1 MKTNLFKVRKKTED
15 RILIEEEKYK
25 NPFLLFFKRHRKLL
39 LFSIFSL
46 SLCLILAS
54 VGIAFSAFRT
64 SKDFDISYLNKTTD
78 KITTDNNP
86 NIKDEDVKEELL
98 GEVARSM
105 GVVILVKTTMTKN
118 QDVIYYFSDFS
129 SIIVSANGKIHRV
142 SSVNG
147 DYGVDSAGNIKTGA
161 KSIYVK
167 ANNKTL
173 QDGTVITYYSDGT
186 AKLEHNNITIFVRDS
201 NNIKLDAGV
210 KYSNVIPSGVSI
222 LDSSVKSDS
231 ITMSTYTDNAKY
243 IVDGNK
249 KYILNPK
256 ADASNTDSNI
266 SYDKNNSFGVFNEKK
281 LEDGN
286 NITYFD
292 NGTAIITKADGRTI
306 FVKKSGDIV
315 VRNNK
320 IYEIITNNYG
330 YSKGNVTTSD
340 KKKITYF
347 DNGAAII
354 EYSDGK
360 KTYVEDIDEIL
371 YDQNKNIIGKPP
383 EYAEKSIKKTKDG
396 YDVIN
401 FDNGKSQVI
410 KKDGTSFI
418 IDTAKLIFDSKG
430 NITSD
435 NKKNNPKDDN
445 KKDEDKKT
453 DNKKDD
459 DKSEDTPED
468 PLEGMFVSD
477 ATYTYEDDRLKNTQH
492 SNFIIKNSS
501 IHKKKFRI
509 SIEEISNYSK
519 YNASPLAANLVKFQ
533 ATVGDSVVGPNFLNN
548 QTWKDE
554 NNKVN
559 YVIYDGSINPKSELT
574 VDVKLY
580 IDYEILNNTHQDK
593 TFIGTIKVYVNS

>member
-1 MKTNLFKVRKKTED
+1 M
-15 RILIEEEKYK
+15 
-25 NPFLLFFKRHRKLL
+25 
-39 LFSIFSL
+39 
-46 SLCLILAS
+46 
-54 VGIAFSAFRT
+54 
-64 SKDFDISYLNKTTD
+64 
-78 KITTDNNP
+78 
-86 NIKDEDVKEELL
+86 
-98 GEVARSM
+98 
-105 GVVILVKTTMTKN
+105 
-118 QDVIYYFSDFS
+118 
-129 SIIVSANGKIHRV
+129 
-142 SSVNG
+142 
-147 DYGVDSAGNIKTGA
+147 
-161 KSIYVK
+161 
-167 ANNKTL
+167 
-173 QDGTVITYYSDGT
+173 
-186 AKLEHNNITIFVRDS
+186 
-201 NNIKLDAGV
+201 
-210 KYSNVIPSGVSI
+210 
-222 LDSSVKSDS
+222 
-231 ITMSTYTDNAKY
+231 
-243 IVDGNK
+243 
-249 KYILNPK
+249 
-256 ADASNTDSNI
+256 
-266 SYDKNNSFGVFNEKK
+266 
-281 LEDGN
+281 
-286 NITYFD
+286 
-292 NGTAIITKADGRTI
+292 
-306 FVKKSGDIV
+306 
-315 VRNNK
+315 
-320 IYEIITNNYG
+320 
-330 YSKGNVTTSD
+330 
-340 KKKITYF
+340 
-347 DNGAAII
+347 
-354 EYSDGK
+354 
-360 KTYVEDIDEIL
+360 
-371 YDQNKNIIGKPP
+371 
-383 EYAEKSIKKTKDG
+383 EKSIKKTKDG